1 MSNENL
7 QTVDKPKV
15 TEAQSYNPQK
25 PRIADETLSGAVVE
39 LENIKNAD
47 LKSVKDPIKNGSGI
61 SDKAKESS
69 AGSTMR
75 AFQSFLK
82 KIIENVS
89 KVDTE
94 TYSVKTEL
102 GEGSKNEYS
111 VSTALAE
118 VEDLKVI
125 PTPLASTAI
134 SESYISTAAFLD
146 SSRGTLQNGTIKS
159 TDIVFKDVNLT
170 SQVFAENS
178 NLQKAENLGEWLDNW
193 YGSSNE
199 KALLKLVENSKNVGS
214 SLKDLP
220 VSQTNVASTN
230 TMLTSLDNAFGWKLS
245 KGTGQLLESKS
256 VSYETHLKNL
266 ELTVDPTDRNESWG
280 DFFKEVFSKNTLKE
294 IGSTFTDAAVEFGLN
309 FIRSFIPSVT
319 FNNAEDSKWE
329 SDFGKIQ
336 TSTLKGTEDSKWKDD
351 FKKQQDPTSEK
362 PSLKIFL
369 NGQTLKTEDGDFE
382 TYREAYFI
390 NPKQTE
396 PPSKTTV
403 PDFISFLHGKGTK
416 KIALNSSV
424 EESKDKYNSL
434 DQDATTTS
442 MALLSLLGINFSRD
456 SKSSADKDV
465 AKVLHDFVA
474 KNPLL
479 GQHQYTLRI
488 SKPKSK
494 VGNSISE
501 DLYNEFIFRVKNI
514 DFPTYQRT
522 TANTSYGH
530 SGMTLLTSLQA
541 TAKHEAVL
549 NIICDRNFD
558 VLEYLIRLTGLGI
571 CTTGELPTNE
581 ADLKKT
587 TRIYNLSTVADSS
600 YTDELGTA
608 TLRILN
614 GRDLLKANNM
624 MNRETDYSKTEPTA
638 INLGFDDVPGA
649 SRSLVTYGKLPVF
662 LLENFKFVNLDY
674 PLNFDSTKIDSKLL
688 EIKATVTWTKASV
701 KWEEA
706 GDPFYGS
713 PESESDNTQTT

>member
-1 MSNENL
+1 MSNEKL
-7 QTVDKPKV
+7 QTVDKPKAP
-15 TEAQSYNPQK
+15 EAQSYNPQK

-47 LKSVKDPIKNGSGI
+47 LKSVKDPIKNGSDI
-61 SDKAKESS
+61 SDKTKESS
-69 AGSTMR
+69 TGSTMR

-82 KIIENVS
+82 KVETVIN
-89 KVDTE
+89 KVATE
-94 TYSVKTEL
+94 TLSVKTEL
-102 GEGSKNEYS
+102 DERPKNEYS
-111 VSTALAE
+111 VSTSLAE
-118 VEDLKVI
+118 VEDLKI
-125 PTPLASTAI
+125 ISTPLTSVSF
-134 SESYISTAAFLD
+134 SEDYVSAAAFLN
-146 SSRGTLQNGTIKS
+146 SSRGTLQNGTIKP
-159 TDIVFKDVNLT
+159 TDIAFKDVNIT

-199 KALLKLVENSKNVGS
+199 KALLKLIENSKNVGS
-214 SLKDLP
+214 SLKNLP
-220 VSQTNVASTN
+220 VSRANVTSTN
-230 TMLTSLDNAFGWKLS
+230 TMLTSLDNAFGWNLGKN
-245 KGTGQLLESKS
+245 TGQLLESKS

-280 DFFKEVFSKNTLKE
+280 DFFKKVFSKNTLKE
-294 IGSTFTDAAVEFGLN
+294 IGSTFTDAAVEFGLS
-309 FIRSFIPSVT
+309 FIRSLIPSVIS
-319 FNNAEDSKWE
+319 NNTEDSKWE

-336 TSTLKGTEDSKWKDD
+336 TSGAEDSKWKDD

-442 MALLSLLGINFSRD
+442 MALLSLLGIDFSRE
-456 SKSSADKDV
+456 SKSSTDKDV

-494 VGNSISE
+494 VGNNISE

-541 TAKHEAVL
+541 TVKHEAVL

-581 ADLKKT
+581 TDLKKT

-688 EIKATVTWTKASV
+688 EIKATVTWTKASI

-706 GDPFYGS
+706 GDPFYSS
-713 PESESDNTQTT
+713 PESESDDKANT

>member
-7 QTVDKPKV
+7 QTVDKPKA
-15 TEAQSYNPQK
+15 TETQSYNPQK
-25 PRIADETLSGAVVE
+25 PRIADETLSRAVIE
-39 LENIKNAD
+39 PENIKNAD

-69 AGSTMR
+69 VGSTMR

-82 KIIENVS
+82 KIETVIQANM
-89 KVDTE
+89 E
-94 TYSVKTEL
+94 TYFVKTEL
-102 GEGSKNEYS
+102 SEGSKNEYS
-111 VSTALAE
+111 VSTSLAE
-118 VEDLKVI
+118 AEDLKVI
-125 PTPLASTAI
+125 PTPLASTTI
-134 SESYISTAAFLD
+134 SESYVSTAAFLD

-178 NLQKAENLGEWLDNW
+178 DLQKAENLGEWLDNW

-220 VSQTNVASTN
+220 VSRTNVTSTN
-230 TMLTSLDNAFGWKLS
+230 TMLTSLDNAFGWNLS
-245 KGTGQLLESKS
+245 KGTEQLMESKS

-266 ELTVDPTDRNESWG
+266 ELTVDPTDRDESWG
-280 DFFKEVFSKNTLKE
+280 DFFKKVFSKNTLKE

-319 FNNAEDSKWE
+319 FNNVEDSKWE

-336 TSTLKGTEDSKWKDD
+336 TST
-351 FKKQQDPTSEK
+351 
-362 PSLKIFL
+362 I
-369 NGQTLKTEDGDFE
+369 
-382 TYREAYFI
+382 
-390 NPKQTE
+390 
-396 PPSKTTV
+396 
-403 PDFISFLHGKGTK
+403 
-416 KIALNSSV
+416 
-424 EESKDKYNSL
+424 
-434 DQDATTTS
+434 S
-442 MALLSLLGINFSRD
+442 MALLSLLGIDFSRD

-488 SKPKSK
+488 SKPKCK

-501 DLYNEFIFRVKNI
+501 DLYNEFIFRVKNV

-600 YTDELGTA
+600 YTDELDTA

-713 PESESDNTQTT
+713 PESESDNTQTA

>member
-7 QTVDKPKV
+7 QTVDKPKA
-15 TEAQSYNPQK
+15 TEAQSYNLQK
-25 PRIADETLSGAVVE
+25 PRIADETLSRAVVKP
-39 LENIKNAD
+39 ENIKSVD
-47 LKSVKDPIKNGSGI
+47 LKSVKDPIENGSGI
-61 SDKAKESS
+61 SDKAKVSS
-69 AGSTMR
+69 TGSIMK

-82 KIIENVS
+82 KIETVIN
-89 KVDTE
+89 TNLE
-94 TYSVKTEL
+94 TYSVETEL
-102 GEGSKNEYS
+102 DKRPNDEYS
-111 VSTALAE
+111 VSTTLAG
-118 VEDLKVI
+118 VEDLKI
-125 PTPLASTAI
+125 ISTPLTSVSF
-134 SESYISTAAFLD
+134 SEDYISTAAFLN
-146 SSRGTLQNGTIKS
+146 SSRGTLQNGTIKP

-178 NLQKAENLGEWLDNW
+178 NLQEAENFGEWLDNW

-220 VSQTNVASTN
+220 VSRTNVTSTN
-230 TMLTSLDNAFGWKLS
+230 TMLTSLDNAFGWNLGKN
-245 KGTGQLLESKS
+245 TEQLLESKS

-266 ELTVDPTDRNESWG
+266 ELTVDTTDNNESWG
-280 DFFKEVFSKNTLKE
+280 DFFKKVFSKNTLKE
-294 IGSTFTDAAVEFGLN
+294 IGSTFTDAAVEFGLS
-309 FIRSFIPSVT
+309 FIGSLIPSVT
-319 FNNAEDSKWE
+319 SNNAEDFKWE
-329 SDFGKIQ
+329 SDFKKIQ
-336 TSTLKGTEDSKWKDD
+336 TSTLSSTEDSKWKSD
-351 FKKQQDPTSEK
+351 FEKQQDPSK
-362 PSLKIFL
+362 QFL

-396 PPSKTTV
+396 PLSKTTV

-434 DQDATTTS
+434 DQTVTTTS
-442 MALLSLLGINFSRD
+442 MALLSLLGIDFSGD
-456 SKSSADKDV
+456 PKSKATYSADKDV

-488 SKPKSK
+488 GKPKSK

-587 TRIYNLSTVADSS
+587 TRVYNLSTVADSS

-624 MNRETDYSKTEPTA
+624 MNRDTDYSKTEPTA
-638 INLGFDDVPGA
+638 INLGFDDDPRA
-649 SRSLVTYGKLPVF
+649 PRSLVTYGKLPVF

-688 EIKATVTWTKASV
+688 EIKATVTWTKVSI

-713 PESESDNTQTT
+713 PESESDDKANTQTT

>member
-82 KIIENVS
+82 KIIETVS

-111 VSTALAE
+111 VSTSLAE
-118 VEDLKVI
+118 AEDLKVI

-134 SESYISTAAFLD
+134 SESYVSTAAFLD

-220 VSQTNVASTN
+220 VSRTNVASTN
-230 TMLTSLDNAFGWKLS
+230 AMLTSLDNAFGWNLS

-280 DFFKEVFSKNTLKE
+280 DFFKKVFSKNTLKE

-319 FNNAEDSKWE
+319 FNNVEDSKWE

-336 TSTLKGTEDSKWKDD
+336 LKGTENSKWKDD

-456 SKSSADKDV
+456 SKSSTDKDV

-494 VGNSISE
+494 VGSSISE

-608 TLRILN
+608 TLRVLN

-701 KWEEA
+701 KWEES

-713 PESESDNTQTT
+713 PKSESDNTQTT